1 MPFPL
6 TPEKY
11 AHTRTH
17 THTHTHAHTRTHT
30 YTAKLLATSAPQTPH
45 PPERLK
51 PCLQLFA
58 LVQQPV
64 VEIDQVGQ
72 LVHGGGV
79 LCKLLGTARCLCVCA
94 CVCMCVC
101 VCVCMCVCMTVCVW
115 PAGPWWWGAVQ
126 AVGHCKVCVCVLV
139 CVCVFVCVHVCVHDC
154 VCMASWSV
162 VVGCCASCWALQ
174 GVCVLVCVCV
184 FVCVHDC
191 VCMASWSVVVG
202 CCASCWA
209 LQGVC
214 LCACVCMCVCVC
226 ACVCVHDCV
235 CVYGQLVRGG
245 GVLCKLLGTAK
256 TKQGVCVDV

>member
-1 MPFPL
+1 MHEERLQITHHNLMPFPL

-139 CVCVFVCVHVCVHDC
+139 CVCVFVCVHVCVCMTVC

-174 GVCVLVCVCV
+174 KQSK
-184 FVCVHDC
+184 
-191 VCMASWSVVVG
+191 ASVWMFEQPQKYHSSICWHVVVLNRTRTRNSSSG
-202 CCASCWA
+202 SSSSSDYK
-209 LQGVC
+209 V
-214 LCACVCMCVCVC
+214 
-226 ACVCVHDCV
+226 
-235 CVYGQLVRGG
+235 
-245 GVLCKLLGTAK
+245 K
-256 TKQGVCVDV
+256 TKLGALKC